1 MATQYDWQFINPL
14 DQTANILA
22 MNQGNQSVRAGLQ
35 GIADSV
41 VGYANDIKQR
51 NTDDILNQLYQAKT
65 TAELP
70 TAMNAVNA
78 LQRQYGRGYDQA
90 AVRNA
95 IDSRGAALGQRDLQ
109 NINLQ
114 QAQRAQDAIPQVN
127 AMAAAFAA
135 GRKGVTPGMATQLQ
149 QAADM
154 GIDASNLISNLAST
168 AQSDYTTERTFTTGR
183 ADRAEDASWRTTQAN
198 QAQNN
203 WQADFDARQDN
214 TNWNRAGDI
223 SKENPASFGYSTDST
238 GNPIT
243 VSNSGI
249 TRMDA
254 YGALSGVRGI
264 RNNNPGNIEFYN
276 QPGASIET
284 KGSRFARFST
294 PEQGI
299 NAMSKQLDLYYTGK
313 SRNVTKPINT
323 IQDIITT
330 WAPPKNKKGQVEN
343 NTAVYIAAV
352 AKSMGVA
359 PTAKLNLRDPNTKV
373 ALMSAM
379 ITQENGGNPYT
390 LKQYQA
396 GVAGKVGTASQAVAN
411 IGGGVVPQANMS
423 KVSTDY
429 QNAITK
435 LSTDYGAQQTKDQ
448 IKGAVAATGKNV
460 DTWVTSKKESSWT
473 GNSTNPMVTKAGDI
487 GAMAGEDSA
496 FTSLPQDAQ
505 IKILEGAYGYLR
517 NSGTFERVPNKS
529 IRDFIHKEATATKQG
544 KVDQFNKQKEAVFQG
559 AYQAMVQQYQQAGVA
574 PPSIEG
580 ARKLL
585 DPKAAVQTKQAPV
598 TTNAAAQKAVAAVQ
612 PKQTQPTKTT
622 SEPDYVVQ
630 RNARKAAQL
639 ADAEKRIATQKAKD
653 TAKEAKDTV
662 PFAAG
667 AVRVGTT
674 NMSQQQL
681 EEVLKKYKIK
691 SLP

>member
-90 AVRNA
+90 AIRNA

-135 GRKGVTPGMATQLQ
+135 GRKGVTPGMAAQLQ

-168 AQSDYTTERTFTTGR
+168 AQSDYTAERTFTTGR

-264 RNNNPGNIEFYN
+264 RNNNPGNLGFAN
-276 QPGASIET
+276 QKGASREN
-284 KGSRFARFST
+284 GSGRFAAFNT
-294 PEQGI
+294 PEEGLA
-299 NAMSKQLDLYYTGK
+299 AMSKQLDLYYTGK
-313 SRNVTKPINT
+313 SNNVTGPA
-323 IQDIITT
+323 QSVSAIISA
-330 WAPPKNKKGQVEN
+330 WAPDNEN
-343 NTAVYIAAV
+343 DTKAYISQV
-352 AKSMGVA
+352 AKELNVS
-359 PTAKLNLRDPNTKV
+359 PTAKLNLNDPSTKM
-373 ALMSAM
+373 ALMQA
-379 ITQENGGNPYT
+379 IVKKENGGNPYT

-435 LSTDYGAQQTKDQ
+435 LSTDYGVQQTKDQ

-473 GNSTNPMVTKAGDI
+473 GNSTNPMVTEAGDI
-487 GAMAGEDSA
+487 GAMAREDSA

-598 TTNAAAQKAVAAVQ
+598 TTNAAAQKAMDAVQ

-653 TAKEAKDTV
+653 TAKKAKDTV

>member
-114 QAQRAQDAIPQVN
+114 QAQRAQAAIPQVN

-135 GRKGVTPGMATQLQ
+135 GRKGVTPGMAAQLQ

-168 AQSDYTTERTFTTGR
+168 AQSDYTTERTFTAGR

-264 RNNNPGNIEFYN
+264 RNNNPGNLGFAN
-276 QPGASIET
+276 QKGASREN
-284 KGSRFARFST
+284 GSGRFAAFNT
-294 PEQGI
+294 PEEGLA
-299 NAMSKQLDLYYTGK
+299 AMSKQLDLYYTGK
-313 SRNVTKPINT
+313 SNNVTGPA
-323 IQDIITT
+323 QSVSAIISA
-330 WAPPKNKKGQVEN
+330 WAPDNEN
-343 NTAVYIAAV
+343 DTKAYISQV
-352 AKSMGVA
+352 AKELNVS
-359 PTAKLNLRDPNTKV
+359 PTAKLNLNDPSTKM
-373 ALMSAM
+373 ALMQA
-379 ITQENGGNPYT
+379 IVKKENGGNPYT

-435 LSTDYGAQQTKDQ
+435 LSTDYGVQQTKDQ

-487 GAMAGEDSA
+487 GAMAREDSA

-653 TAKEAKDTV
+653 TAKEAKDAV
-662 PFAAG
+662 PFATG

>member
-95 IDSRGAALGQRDLQ
+95 IDSRGATLGQRDLQ

-114 QAQRAQDAIPQVN
+114 QAQAAQEALPQLQAFN
-127 AMAAAFAA
+127 AA
-135 GRKGVTPGMATQLQ
+135 RLQ
-149 QAADM
+149 QA
-154 GIDASNLISNLAST
+154 
-168 AQSDYTTERTFTTGR
+168 
-183 ADRAEDASWRTTQAN
+183 
-198 QAQNN
+198 
-203 WQADFDARQDN
+203 
-214 TNWNRAGDI
+214 
-223 SKENPASFGYSTDST
+223 
-238 GNPIT
+238 
-243 VSNSGI
+243 
-249 TRMDA
+249 
-254 YGALSGVRGI
+254 GA
-264 RNNNPGNIEFYN
+264 
-276 QPGASIET
+276 
-284 KGSRFARFST
+284 T
-294 PEQGI
+294 PEQLAAFNAVQGI
-299 NAMSKQLDLYYTGK
+299 DTTSQAAAAISGLQQDRQYNRGIVEADRNYNRQLANDQEGIRQWNIANERANTDAAFRYSDAFVTPAQNVWASDANGQPIPAYTPGVTRAQAFSSLLMNNIFNTESGNTHRDSKGNLTRSPAGALGVAQIMPATAAKPGYGMQ
-313 SRNVTKPINT
+313 PINLQTSSPDQQKAWATDYIGRIQKAHGFT
-323 IQDIITT
+323 ID
-330 WAPPKNKKGQVEN
+330 
-343 NTAVYIAAV
+343 
-352 AKSMGVA
+352 
-359 PTAKLNLRDPNTKV
+359 
-373 ALMSAM
+373 
-379 ITQENGGNPYT
+379 
-390 LKQYQA
+390 
-396 GVAGKVGTASQAVAN
+396 QAVAAYN
-411 IGGGVVPQANMS
+411 AGPGAVQNAIKKSPNNWLAQLPKETQNYVPKVLGGAAPTPTASGAIRGVPQANMS

-435 LSTDYGAQQTKDQ
+435 LSTDYGVQQTKDQ

-487 GAMAGEDSA
+487 GAMARQDSA

-529 IRDFIHKEATATKQG
+529 IRDFIHNEATGAKQG
-544 KVDQFNKQKEAVFQG
+544 KIDQFNKQKEAVFQG

-612 PKQTQPTKTT
+612 PKAAAKTPSFITSGATLNAREVARQQGLERATNVANMPTKA
-622 SEPDYVVQ
+622 EM
-630 RNARKAAQL
+630 AAM
-639 ADAEKRIATQKAKD
+639 KAK
-653 TAKEAKDTV
+653 ALAEANSVAEAKAREEA
-662 PFAAG
+662 FKK
-667 AVRVGTT
+667 
-674 NMSQQQL
+674 L
-681 EEVLKKYKIK
+681 EKERANNHKLSPKTKALLNEFGGGILK
-691 SLP
+691 